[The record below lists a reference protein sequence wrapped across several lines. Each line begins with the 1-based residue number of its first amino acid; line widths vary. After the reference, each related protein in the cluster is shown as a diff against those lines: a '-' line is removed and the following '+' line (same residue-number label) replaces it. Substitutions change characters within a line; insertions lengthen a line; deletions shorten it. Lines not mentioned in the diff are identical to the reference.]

1 MFANGPRFH
10 WKLAKLAGL
19 NISGRV
25 YYVSVSVIA
34 GYCYQGTTGIN
45 SIEKLL
51 KTLMPVSSPR
61 ERSCS
66 KIYFYSLQAFTME
79 ITATVC
85 EYHSIRGI
93 SVLILSL
100 TFSPRPKFWGKVNS
114 YVQ

>member
-51 KTLMPVSSPR
+51 KTLIPVSAP
-61 ERSCS
+61 E
-66 KIYFYSLQAFTME
+66 KDHVLK
-79 ITATVC
+79 
-85 EYHSIRGI
+85 SILLPSG
-93 SVLILSL
+93 LHHGNNCHCL
-100 TFSPRPKFWGKVNS
+100 
-114 YVQ
+114 